1 MEIPQHYSIKLDK
14 DRHIISIW
22 GTITSEVLFT
32 PATITATHIA
42 YNIQAKNKKDYD
54 SEHSTIDLSNVANKN
69 FACAKPEH
77 KQRKNAKNLK

>member
-32 PATITATHIA
+32 PDAITAAHIA
-42 YNIQAKNKKDYD
+42 YNIQAKNKKD
-54 SEHSTIDLSNVANKN
+54 
-69 FACAKPEH
+69 
-77 KQRKNAKNLK
+77 